1 MHISCLWFF
10 FLAENLLLA
19 VYFIF
24 IFDYGN
30 DVRQKANSS
39 NFLEFKMGCK
49 AAETMHFAQELL
61 TNAQCSGSW
70 RSFEKKTRPLKMR
83 SVVEVDNNQ
92 LRATI
97 EADPLTTTGKLPKN
111 STSTI
116 PWSFSIW
123 DKFERWKS
131 SISGCLMSWL
141 KIKKYH
147 CFEVSSSIIL
157 CNNNEPF
164 IYQTVSCDEKWI
176 LYSNPQWP
184 AQWLD

>member
-1 MHISCLWFF
+1 MVCLF

-39 NFLEFKMGCK
+39 NFLEFKTGCK
-49 AAETMHFAQELL
+49 AAETMHLAQELL

-70 RSFEKKTRPLKMR
+70 GSFAKKTRPLKMR
-83 SVVEVDNNQ
+83 SVVDVDNNQ
-92 LRATI
+92 LRAII

-116 PWSFSIW
+116 LHSLSIRS
-123 DKFERWKS
+123 KLERWRS
-131 SISGCLMSWL
+131 SVSGCLMSWL
-141 KIKKYH
+141 KIKKFH

-176 LYSNPQWP
+176 LCSNPHWP
-184 AQWLD
+184 AQ